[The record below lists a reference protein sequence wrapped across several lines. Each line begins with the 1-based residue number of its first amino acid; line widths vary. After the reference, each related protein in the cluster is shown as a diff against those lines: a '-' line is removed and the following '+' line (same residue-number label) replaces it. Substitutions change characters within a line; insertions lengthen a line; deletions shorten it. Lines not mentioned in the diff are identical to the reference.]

1 MTSIAVTA
9 DAPRRGLEV
18 FGAACREAVRT
29 HQVYLAIILIFVPLA
44 PIIGIVTNTESVIGL
59 TLQMPRFV
67 LLLILFSATI
77 FLGHAVWFL
86 TTKRPKGALLRSMFV
101 DFKARFL
108 QPQRIANFLVVVVP
122 LPLFMSAY
130 NSIKRTIPY
139 INPFS
144 WDPQFAEWDKFLH
157 GGVHPYELLQ
167 PLLGTPLVSSIL
179 ASLYG
184 LWIVVLILTVI
195 WQALAARNTA
205 LRMQFF
211 LTYLLVWIFL
221 GNVAAMVFSSA
232 GPVYFDRI
240 MGVEGPYQPL
250 LSYLY
255 TANQEVM
262 LVSVRGYQYLWD
274 VYMAGTNNY
283 GTGISAMPS
292 MHIAMSTLFAIV
304 GWKANRTL
312 GILYTVFAAIML
324 VGSVHLAWHYAIDGY
339 VSIVCTLALWWAVGR
354 GMRLADQRHLAR
366 AAA

>member
-9 DAPRRGLEV
+9 NEPRRVLDA
-18 FGAACREAVRT
+18 FGGACRDAIRT
-29 HQVYLAIILIFVPLA
+29 HQVYLAIILVFVPLA
-44 PIIGIVTNTESVIGL
+44 PIIGILTNTESVIGL
-59 TLQMPRFV
+59 TFQMPRFV
-67 LLLILFSATI
+67 LLLILFSATVV
-77 FLGHAVWFL
+77 LGHAAWFL
-86 TTKRPKGALLRSMFV
+86 TKKRPEGAFLPSMYA
-101 DFKARFL
+101 DFKGRFL

-144 WDPQFAEWDKFLH
+144 WDPQFAEWDKLLH

-167 PLLGTPLVSSIL
+167 PLLGTPWVTSIL

-184 LWIVVLILTVI
+184 FWIAVLILTVI
-195 WQALAARNTA
+195 WQGLATRDAA
-205 LRMQFF
+205 VRMQFF
-211 LTYLLVWIFL
+211 LTFLLLWVLL
-221 GNVAAMVFSSA
+221 GNVAAMMLSSA

-240 MGVEGPYQPL
+240 TGVQGPYQPL
-250 LSYLY
+250 LNYLY
-255 TANQEVM
+255 AANQEVM
-262 LVSVRGYQYLWD
+262 VVSVRGYQYLWD
-274 VYMAGTNNY
+274 VYMIGTNNY

-312 GILYTVFAAIML
+312 GIIYTVFAAIML
-324 VGSVHLAWHYAIDGY
+324 VSSVHLAWHYAIDGY

-354 GMRLADQRHLAR
+354 GMQLADRRRLART
-366 AAA
+366 AA